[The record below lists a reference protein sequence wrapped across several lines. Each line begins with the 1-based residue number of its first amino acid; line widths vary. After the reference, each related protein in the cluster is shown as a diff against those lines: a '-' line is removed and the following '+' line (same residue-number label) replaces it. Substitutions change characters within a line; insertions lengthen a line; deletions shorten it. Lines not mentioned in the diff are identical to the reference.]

1 MADFDSPWKEIL
13 EVYFE
18 PFMALF
24 FSEAHQRIDW
34 KRGHEFLEKEL
45 QQITRDAEMGRRTV
59 DKLVKVWLL
68 DGQQTWI
75 LVHIEVQAQV
85 DTDFEERMFVYH
97 YRIFDRFHRRAASLA
112 ILADNS
118 KNWRP
123 EEFSYSLWGCEMR
136 FRYPV
141 IKLLDYQK
149 NPELLM
155 DIGRNPFV
163 VVVRAHLSVLE
174 SGKDP
179 DELFKRKF
187 ALVKNLYASSYSRVD
202 IINLF
207 RFIDWLMALPEVHE
221 RLFWEELSKYEEGK
235 KMPFVTSVERIG
247 REKGLQQGL
256 QQGSLSLLCRMIAKR
271 FRVGVDT
278 VRPMF
283 EGLNAE
289 AIEELGERFLDAE
302 SLDEMRRWAEEK
314 RLAEA
319 Q

>member
-1 MADFDSPWKEIL
+1 MTDFDSPWKEIL

-18 PFMALF
+18 PFMSLF
-24 FSEAHQRIDW
+24 FPEAHQQIDW
-34 KRGHEFLEKEL
+34 ERGYAFLEKEL
-45 QQITRDAEMGRRTV
+45 RQITRDAEVGRRTV
-59 DKLVKVWLL
+59 DKLVKIWLL
-68 DGQQTWI
+68 DGLEAWI

-97 YRIFDRFHRRAASLA
+97 YRIFDRYHRRVVSLA
-112 ILADNS
+112 VLADDS
-118 KNWRP
+118 KKWRP
-123 EEFSYSLWGCEMR
+123 EEFTYSLWGCEMR

-141 IKLLDYQK
+141 VKLLDYQAK
-149 NPELLM
+149 PELLS
-155 DIGRNPFV
+155 DAGRNPFV

-187 ALVKNLYASSYSRVD
+187 ALVKELYTAGYSRAD
-202 IINLF
+202 IVKLF
-207 RFIDWLMALPEVHE
+207 RFIDWLMALPAAHE
-221 RLFWEELSKYEEGK
+221 RLFWKELSKYEEGK
-235 KMPFVTSVERIG
+235 KMPYVTSVERIG
-247 REKGLQQGL
+247 REDGM
-256 QQGSLSLLCRMIAKR
+256 QQGSLSLLCRQIAKR
-271 FRVGVDT
+271 FRVGADMAK
-278 VRPMF
+278 PMF

-302 SLDEMRRWAEEK
+302 SLDEMRRWADEK